1 MFGGQKYFWSNAMF
15 GPIFIV
21 VICGEIIVKML

>member
-15 GPIFIV
+15 GLIFIV
-21 VICGEIIVKML
+21 IICGEIIVKIL